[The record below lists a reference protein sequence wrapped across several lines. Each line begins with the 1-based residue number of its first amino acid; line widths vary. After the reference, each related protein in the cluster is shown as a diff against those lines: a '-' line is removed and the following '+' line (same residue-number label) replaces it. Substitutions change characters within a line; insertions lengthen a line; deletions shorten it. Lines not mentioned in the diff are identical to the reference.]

1 MSDITITLHDPNSGS
16 SESIPVSTS
25 LTVKEV
31 LELGSALLNINNS
44 NDLVVTKYGKTLNTN
59 KTLSDEGV
67 TNGDLLALLNT
78 ITMVN
83 AASASS
89 SSTTTTSGTST
100 GGLLDFSNLL
110 AGESGTNNGNTASTN
125 AAAASSNSN
134 QIPFYYAG
142 MSFAEAAEAN
152 PHPKAIVKLLQTHS
166 HLFKE
171 FNYHMPVLAKK
182 LEHQP
187 YEMAVELWREDV
199 VKNSLRGATA
209 VSQTYHKE
217 KDFKQRLT
225 QNPNDTAAK
234 DYFERKDR
242 QHLVNQQYQQAMQEY
257 PESMGR
263 VLMLYIEAKI
273 NNKPV
278 QAFVDRYETR
288 RTFFYF

>member
-1 MSDITITLHDPNSGS
+1 
-16 SESIPVSTS
+16 
-25 LTVKEV
+25 
-31 LELGSALLNINNS
+31 
-44 NDLVVTKYGKTLNTN
+44 
-59 KTLSDEGV
+59 
-67 TNGDLLALLNT
+67 
-78 ITMVN
+78 
-83 AASASS
+83 
-89 SSTTTTSGTST
+89 
-100 GGLLDFSNLL
+100 
-110 AGESGTNNGNTASTN
+110 
-125 AAAASSNSN
+125 
-134 QIPFYYAG
+134 

-171 FNYHMPVLAKK
+171 FNYHRPVLAKK